1 MAKRLSAP
9 TPKKAVYK
17 NFDELYREYWS
28 PLQKQFFYMEKDFQ
42 LAEDLAQETM
52 LRVWQYW
59 DRIQWDKLGGVI
71 GTIANNVR
79 YGYVRKEFDRVDTE
93 MYDNIL
99 DFECHDDGITDPL
112 RDVLNNEASVFVSY
126 AFDKLKD
133 NERELFNEVYL
144 KNMTTKEVAKKHGMT
159 TGYIYVQ
166 LHRIRAQLIDTLQ
179 SHDVS
184 VTE

>member
-9 TPKKAVYK
+9 VPKKEHYK
-17 NFDELYREYWS
+17 DFDELYREYWA
-28 PLQKQFFYMEKDFQ
+28 PLQKQFFYMEKDYQ

-52 LRVWQYW
+52 IRVWQYW

-99 DFECHDDGITDPL
+99 DFECHDEGLTDPI
-112 RDVLNNEASVFVSY
+112 RDVLNNEASTFVQY
-126 AFDKLKD
+126 AFEKLKPQ
-133 NERELFNEVYL
+133 ERELFTDVYL
-144 KNMTTKEVAKKHGMT
+144 KNLKTKDVAKKHGMT
-159 TGYIYVQ
+159 TGHIYVQ
-166 LHRIRAQLIDTLQ
+166 LFRIRTQLVTNLEK
-179 SHDVS
+179 HDIG
-184 VTE
+184 TN